1 MPKLSVWM
9 VRSSLLWMGLG
20 FLFGSLLLHHKGI
33 PIYAWTWRLLP
44 PHIEIMIFGWVVQL
58 AMGMAFWILPRYP
71 ENVRAD
77 KYGNT
82 RVGWGAWALVN
93 AGIAVSAW
101 GGWDASADLQLVGRL
116 LLLGGAGLFVAIAWG
131 RVRPF
136 GVFTPGEAGYRES

>member
-33 PIYAWTWRLLP
+33 PIYSWTWRLLP

-71 ENVRAD
+71 ENVRLD
-77 KYGNT
+77 KYGNM
-82 RVGWGAWALVN
+82 RVGWAAWVLVN
-93 AGIAVSAW
+93 LGIAVGAW
-101 GGWDASADLQLVGRL
+101 GGWEASADLQLLGRML
-116 LLLGGAGLFVAIAWG
+116 LLVGAVLFVTIAWG

-136 GVFTPGEAGYRES
+136 GIFTPGEPGYRES